1 MNLNADTI
9 LYAPCAMVMIDPSLT
24 PLACSRKGF
33 SVFGLRPH
41 REPVPEDLVA
51 LQDALQ
57 SDRDLVSEL
66 GNTLDRLRRPGSD
79 AHFRWARGGR
89 TYEVIVGA
97 LSRGED
103 RSFLILFQDMTQQ
116 MQFEETRE
124 TARRFLEDILN
135 NVQLG
140 VVVLNRDMR
149 ITNMNRTQE
158 LFLQR
163 LDVWLSWV
171 EAIGMPIAE
180 LIPNDPPE
188 RWAQIT
194 DTVLEQ
200 GKSYEEARCVY
211 ETAEGDMILSVE
223 VTPLKDQDGQVIGA
237 IQVCEDV
244 TERVR
249 LEGELREV
257 EIVAERLQ
265 AVKETAITVNHEVNN
280 PLTTILG
287 AAQMLLL
294 SQDGLSDKVR
304 ARLQLIEQEVKRI
317 AKVTQRLKDLD
328 ELRTDD
334 YISDGPK
341 MLDLGLN
348 EDT

>member
-1 MNLNADTI
+1 MNLNAETL
-9 LYAPCAMVMIDPSLT
+9 LYAPCAVVVIDHTLI

-33 SVFGLRPH
+33 SVFGVRSH
-41 REPVPEDLVA
+41 REPNPEDLVA
-51 LQDALQ
+51 LKDILL
-57 SDRDLVSEL
+57 SDQNLVSEL
-66 GNTLDRLRRPGSD
+66 KNTVNRLRRPGSD
-79 AHFRWARGGR
+79 AHFRWERSGR
-89 TYEVIVGA
+89 TYEVSIGA
-97 LSRGED
+97 LNRGDD
-103 RSFLILFQDMTQQ
+103 RSFWVLFHDMTQQ
-116 MQFEETRE
+116 IQFEETRE

-140 VVVLNRDMR
+140 VIVLNREMR
-149 ITNMNRTQE
+149 ITNMNRKQE

-163 LDVWLSWV
+163 LGVWLSWV
-171 EAIGMPIAE
+171 EAIGMPMSE
-180 LIPNDPPE
+180 LVPQDPVD
-188 RWAQIT
+188 RWAYIT
-194 DTVLEQ
+194 DTVLGQ
-200 GKSYEEARCVY
+200 GKAYEEARRVY
-211 ETAEGDMILSVE
+211 ETAEGDLILSVE
-223 VTPLKDQDGQVIGA
+223 ITPLKDQNGQVMGA

-249 LEGELREV
+249 LEAELREV

-304 ARLQLIEQEVKRI
+304 ERLQLIEQEVKRI

-328 ELRTDD
+328 ELKTDD
-334 YISDGPK
+334 YIMDGPK
-341 MLDLGLN
+341 MLDLGLDQ
-348 EDT
+348 ET

>member
-1 MNLNADTI
+1 VDLKNETI
-9 LYAPCAMVMIDPSLT
+9 LYAPCAMVMVDSKLN

-33 SVFGLRPH
+33 SVFGVRPS
-41 REPVPEDLVA
+41 REFAPDDLEA
-51 LQDALQ
+51 LQAVLQ
-57 SDRDLVSEL
+57 EDQDLVSEL
-66 GNTLDRLRRPGSD
+66 NNALERLRRPGSD
-79 AHFRWARGGR
+79 LQFRWMRSGR
-89 TYEVIVGA
+89 TFEVTVGA
-97 LSRGED
+97 LNRGES
-103 RSFLILFQDMTQQ
+103 RSFLILFEDVTQR

-140 VVVLNRDMR
+140 VIVLNRDMR

-158 LFLQR
+158 MFLQSLGIR
-163 LDVWLSWV
+163 LSWV
-171 EAIGMPIAE
+171 EAIGMPMSE
-180 LIPNDPPE
+180 LVPTDPPE
-188 RWAQIT
+188 RWAQVT
-194 DTVLEQ
+194 QTVLGQ
-200 GKSYEEARCVY
+200 GKTYEEARRTY
-211 ETAEGDMILSVE
+211 ETADGHLILSVE
-223 VTPLKDQDGQVIGA
+223 VTPLKDQDGDVIGA

-249 LEGELREV
+249 LETELRDA

-294 SQDGLSDKVR
+294 SQEGLSDKVR
-304 ARLQLIEQEVKRI
+304 ERLMLIEQEVKRI

-328 ELRTDD
+328 ELKTDD

-341 MLDLGLN
+341 MLDLGLSN
-348 EDT
+348 DG